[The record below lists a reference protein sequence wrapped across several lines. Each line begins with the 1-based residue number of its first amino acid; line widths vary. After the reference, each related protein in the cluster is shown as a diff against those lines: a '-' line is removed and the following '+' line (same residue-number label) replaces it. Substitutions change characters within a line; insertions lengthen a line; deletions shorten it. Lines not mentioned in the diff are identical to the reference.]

1 MTTPILFT
9 SQPLAADLALHELQ
23 NALPGTRMERWITP
37 GVGLAQASG
46 DWRTL
51 AGTLLQHP
59 PIFIRHLC
67 PATFHIP
74 LELAPDDLEI
84 LVYHTRQLLLEL
96 DTTRTYSVQTRML
109 EEGFPGK
116 GQWPY
121 TRFDVNNRLAAILG
135 EWGAPLNVQHP
146 EQILSVTLTPTEAF
160 LGLSLARE
168 NLSDWAGGER
178 RFKREPGQISRA
190 EFKLL
195 EALET
200 FDLQLPD
207 TGVALDMGAA
217 PGGWTRLL
225 AAHGLRVIAVDP
237 AELDPRV
244 ASPNVTHIR
253 TTVENYLPTR
263 ETFDVILND
272 MRMDARDSARV
283 MLMAAKYLKPKG
295 FGIMTLKLPEKGMGE
310 VARTALKILGS
321 GYSLLGAR
329 QLFHNRDEVT
339 VAVSAKTS

>member
-9 SQPLAADLALHELQ
+9 SQPLTADLAWHELRSS
-23 NALPGTRMERWITP
+23 LPGTRLERWLTP
-37 GVGLAQASG
+37 GVGLAQAPG
-46 DWRTL
+46 NWRTF
-51 AGTLLQHP
+51 AGIFLQHP

-67 PATFHIP
+67 PAPIRIP

-84 LVYHTRQLLLEL
+84 LVHHTRTLLLEL
-96 DTTRTYSVQTRML
+96 DTTRSYSVQTRTL
-109 EEGFPGK
+109 EEGK
-116 GQWPY
+116 WPY
-121 TRFDVNNRLAAILG
+121 TRFDVNNRLAATLG
-135 EWGAPLNVQHP
+135 EWGVPLDVQHP
-146 EQILSVTLTPTEAF
+146 EQILSVTLMPAEAF
-160 LGLSLARE
+160 LGLSLAHE

-178 RFKREPGQISRA
+178 RFKREPNQISRA

-200 FDLQLPD
+200 FDLQLPA

-225 AAHGLRVIAVDP
+225 AAHGLRVLAVDP

-244 ASPNVTHIR
+244 ETLTNITHIR
-253 TTVENYLPTR
+253 TTVENYLPAR
-263 ETFDVILND
+263 EAFDVILND

-283 MLMAAKYLKPKG
+283 MITAAKFLKPKG
-295 FGIMTLKLPEKGMGE
+295 FAVMTLKLPEKGMGD
-310 VARTALKILGS
+310 VANAALKILGT
-321 GYSLLGAR
+321 GYSVLGAR

-339 VAVSAKTS
+339 VALGTKPLPSSR

>member
-1 MTTPILFT
+1 
-9 SQPLAADLALHELQ
+9 
-23 NALPGTRMERWITP
+23 
-37 GVGLAQASG
+37 
-46 DWRTL
+46 
-51 AGTLLQHP
+51 
-59 PIFIRHLC
+59 
-67 PATFHIP
+67 
-74 LELAPDDLEI
+74 
-84 LVYHTRQLLLEL
+84 
-96 DTTRTYSVQTRML
+96 
-109 EEGFPGK
+109 
-116 GQWPY
+116 
-121 TRFDVNNRLAAILG
+121 LAAILG
-135 EWGAPLNVQHP
+135 EWGAPLDVQHP

-200 FDLQLPD
+200 FDLQLPA

-217 PGGWTRLL
+217 PGGWTRIL
-225 AAHGLRVIAVDP
+225 AAHLRVIAVDP

-244 ASPNVTHIR
+244 ESLPNVTHIR
-253 TTVENYLPTR
+253 ATVENYLPTR
-263 ETFDVILND
+263 EIFDVILND

-295 FGIMTLKLPEKGMGE
+295 FGLMTLKLPEKGMGE
-310 VARTALKILGS
+310 VARAALRILGS
-321 GYSLLGAR
+321 GYSILGAR

-339 VAVSAKTS
+339 VAVSAKTP

>member
-1 MTTPILFT
+1 MSTEKQKTVL
-9 SQPLAADLALHELQ
+9 
-23 NALPGTRMERWITP
+23 
-37 GVGLAQASG
+37 VV
-46 DWRTL
+46 
-51 AGTLLQHP
+51 
-59 PIFIRHLC
+59 
-67 PATFHIP
+67 
-74 LELAPDDLEI
+74 LAPYSDAVRDLLAVQGKRDDLEI
-84 LVYHTRQLLLEL
+84 LAYHTRTLLLEL
-96 DTTRTYSVQTRML
+96 DTTRSYSVQTRTL
-109 EEGFPGK
+109 EEGR
-116 GQWPY
+116 WPY
-121 TRFDVNNRLAAILG
+121 TRFDINNRLAAILG
-135 EWGAPLNVQHP
+135 EWGAPLDVQHP

-178 RFKREPGQISRA
+178 RFKREPNQISRA

-200 FDLQLPD
+200 FDLQLPT

-225 AAHGLRVIAVDP
+225 SERGLRVIAVDP
-237 AELDPRV
+237 AELDPR
-244 ASPNVTHIR
+244 AESHPNVTHIR

-283 MLMAAKYLKPKG
+283 MLMAAQYLKPKG
-295 FGIMTLKLPEKGMGE
+295 FGIMTLKLPEKGMGD
-310 VARTALKILGS
+310 VARAALRILGS
-321 GYSLLGAR
+321 GYSVLGAR

-339 VAVSAKTS
+339 VALGG

>member
-1 MTTPILFT
+1 MIPILFT
-9 SQPLAADLALHELQ
+9 AQPNAVDLALSELQ
-23 NALPGTRMERWITP
+23 TALPGTRAARWIIP
-37 GVGLAQASG
+37 GVGLAQAKG
-46 DWRTL
+46 TWRDL
-51 AGTLLQHP
+51 VDGLNAHP
-59 PIFIRHLC
+59 PIFLRHLC
-67 PATFHIP
+67 PAPITFP

-84 LVYHTRQLLLEL
+84 LAHHTRTLLLEL
-96 DTTRTYSVQTRML
+96 DNTRTYSVQTRTL
-109 EEGFPGK
+109 GEGK
-116 GQWPY
+116 WPY
-121 TRFDVNNRLAAILG
+121 SRFDVNNRLATILG
-135 EWGAPLNVQHP
+135 EWGAPLDVQHP
-146 EQILSVTLTPTEAF
+146 DQILSVTLTPNEAF

-200 FDLQLPD
+200 FDLHLPP

-225 AAHGLRVIAVDP
+225 AAHPLRVIAVDP

-244 ASPNVTHIR
+244 EPLPNVTHIR

-283 MLMAAKYLKPKG
+283 MLMAAQYLKPKG
-295 FGIMTLKLPEKGMGE
+295 FGIMTLKLPEKGMGD
-310 VARTALKILGS
+310 VARAAMRILNS
-321 GYSLLGAR
+321 GFSILGAR

-339 VAVSAKTS
+339 VALTGK